1 VQEELEEVN
10 AHIEMHH
17 PGMDDLV
24 AGSEEEENPEEIESA
39 SSLDTTYSGVPPTPG
54 GSAATRARTDPS
66 RARLGSARWNSKP
79 S

>member
-54 GSAATRARTDPS
+54 GSAAS
-66 RARLGSARWNSKP
+66 RARNEPRRAGRASARWNSKP